1 MLHCVTVRS
10 RCVPS
15 TTTNLAALLKV
26 LGMLL
31 PVRRYL
37 VWCVRRGSPSLVN
50 HTVESGK
57 RWNSNRL
64 GPYYYF
70 MSVFISTSQ
79 WVDNLRIYRP
89 LKDLRKLDVMIVAM
103 CTVLATLPPVLL
115 LQEAILFVVYTFL
128 DVASKMN
135 MTNVLD

>member
-1 MLHCVTVRS
+1 
-10 RCVPS
+10 
-15 TTTNLAALLKV
+15 
-26 LGMLL
+26 
-31 PVRRYL
+31 
-37 VWCVRRGSPSLVN
+37 
-50 HTVESGK
+50 
-57 RWNSNRL
+57 
-64 GPYYYF
+64 

-103 CTVLATLPPVLL
+103 CTVLATLLPVLL